1 MTRSAKRLSNGGGS
15 WLGCWREGKGGGGAR
30 PVLRA
35 ESLFKS
41 YRVKGNRLETGRVLV
56 AVRDVSVS
64 LYRGR
69 VLAVVGESGCGKS
82 TVARLLACLERLSGG
97 TIWFRGSVVSG
108 RGERARR
115 QYSGRVQMVL
125 QDPFSSLNV
134 AYTVR
139 HHMVRALKLH
149 TPLGRDEVED
159 RAAALLEEVNLR
171 PGRDLLNRYPH
182 ELSGGQRQRVAI
194 ARALAVA
201 PEVILADEPVSML
214 DVSIRLEI
222 LRLLEQL
229 TVQRGLALLYI
240 THDIASARY
249 FASETAV
256 MYAAELIEFGPSEIV
271 TQEPAHPYTRLLISA
286 TPNPDRVRGANAPR
300 RTWEESRLASL
311 SRRLVVAFTRAA
323 LSPWTDA
330 DMRRRRPSPSMRA
343 IGPSAGSSTGQM
355 QAGRAVPEA
364 GALLRPTGARSS
376 AMAVTSW
383 RPGQASQLSDDQ
395 EGLDLVGPF
404 GPGNRRSGMVHGSIW
419 RQVGRQN
426 QRSARSATG
435 RYRCTVPSRVR

>member
-1 MTRSAKRLSNGGGS
+1 MAVAAGS
-15 WLGCWREGKGGGGAR
+15 GAGEREKEVAAPA

-125 QDPFSSLNV
+125 QDPFSSLNA

-286 TPNPDRVRGANAPR
+286 TPNPDRVRGERPPADVGGEPPSLAKPPAGCRFHPRCPFAMDRCRHEAPP
-300 RTWEESRLASL
+300 
-311 SRRLVVAFTRAA
+311 AFTVDQGHWAKCW
-323 LSPWTDA
+323 LFNGPDA
-330 DMRRRRPSPSMRA
+330 SGSGSARGGSPS
-343 IGPSAGSSTGQM
+343 SA
-355 QAGRAVPEA
+355 
-364 GALLRPTGARSS
+364 
-376 AMAVTSW
+376 
-383 RPGQASQLSDDQ
+383 
-395 EGLDLVGPF
+395 
-404 GPGNRRSGMVHGSIW
+404 NRG
-419 RQVGRQN
+419 
-426 QRSARSATG
+426 
-435 RYRCTVPSRVR
+435 TV